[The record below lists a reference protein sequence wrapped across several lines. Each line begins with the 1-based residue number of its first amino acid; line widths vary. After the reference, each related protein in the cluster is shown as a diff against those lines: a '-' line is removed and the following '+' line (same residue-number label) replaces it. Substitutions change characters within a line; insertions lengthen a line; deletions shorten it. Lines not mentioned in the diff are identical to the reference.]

1 MKSQAGDE
9 VHKAFLQEMQ
19 ALETLR
25 VSYTGAHA
33 SAGLV
38 REDPEVRR
46 LLEAIALLSARSRV
60 ASQKSLLATQRRLF
74 QQFFSFLLS
83 PCPARGLLQLEPTS
97 QLADSVELARG
108 TEVQLTA
115 PSGARAMFATTRKIR
130 VLPIRLVWCETLLRV
145 SGPRVVLGFRSPF
158 PRREEIGSLSLH
170 VNHLDDYPA
179 SLTLAHLLKKHVER
193 AFVVFED
200 KVTEDSD
207 GPSCRVSFGEPA
219 DEDQLGEGEH
229 PLQEVRDFFHSPQ
242 RDLFMNV
249 EVTETPARWH
259 KFSIVLD
266 LSGRWPRALRLTKD
280 MFELFTVPIANL
292 QASPAEPIL
301 CEGLESR
308 TRIRH
313 PNPGQRWEPHS
324 VTGVYSV
331 DEMGLIPVRPG
342 IVTAG
347 TGSYELERT
356 EDARGEAH
364 WIRLRFPEAFAEP
377 RSIAIEAR
385 WLQPGFSEHISGHL
399 KAQLHARAIPGLRL
413 DLRGGVTPHVS
424 NPLVNSFE
432 GMLQLLSLRSK
443 TGGLSREELD
453 VLLEA
458 LGVLEQSPYAS
469 LQDHLGE
476 LQVETRPEPRERG
489 GGRRHVYRF
498 DLGEFD
504 TTLVPLVDAGLAKI
518 AAALRA
524 WTTDARVTVEARFG
538 GDDPRTVTY
547 E

>member
-1 MKSQAGDE
+1 MKPHAGDE

-19 ALETLR
+19 ALENLR
-25 VSYTGAHA
+25 VSYTGAYA

-60 ASQKSLLATQRRLF
+60 ASQRSLLATQRRLF

-83 PCPARGLLQLEPTS
+83 PCPARGLLQLEPTGR
-97 QLADSVELARG
+97 LADTVELPRG
-108 TEVQLTA
+108 TEVQVSA
-115 PSGARAMFATTRKIR
+115 PSGASAMFATQRAVR
-130 VLPIRLVWCETLLRV
+130 VLPLRLVWCETLLRV
-145 SGPRVVLGFRSPF
+145 EGPRVVLGFRAPF
-158 PRREEIGSLSLH
+158 PRQEEINTLSLH

-179 SLTLAHLLKKHVER
+179 SLTLVHLLQRHLER
-193 AFVVFED
+193 AFLVFED

-207 GPSCRVSFGEPA
+207 GPSCSVSFGEEP
-219 DEDQLGEGEH
+219 DEETIGEEEH
-229 PLQEVRDFFHSPQ
+229 PLQEVRSFFHAPQ

-249 EVTETPARWH
+249 TVPETPPRWH

-266 LSGRWPRALRLTKD
+266 LSGDWPRALRLTKD

-292 QASPAEPIL
+292 QEGPAEPLL

-313 PNPGQRWEPHS
+313 PNPDQRWEPHS
-324 VTGVYSV
+324 VRGVYTV
-331 DEMGLIPVRPG
+331 EEMGLVPIRPG

-356 EDARGEAH
+356 EDERGEAH
-364 WIRLRFPEAFAEP
+364 WIRLRFPQAFAEP
-377 RSIAIEAR
+377 RSVAIEAL
-385 WLQPGFSEHISGHL
+385 WLQPGFSEHMSGHL
-399 KAQLHARAIPGLRL
+399 KAQLHARAIPGLRI
-413 DLRGGVTPHVS
+413 DLRGGITPHAS
-424 NPLVNSFE
+424 NPLASSFE

-443 TGGLSREELD
+443 TGGLTREELD

-458 LGVLEQSPYAS
+458 LGVLEHSPYAS

-476 LQVETRPEPRERG
+476 LKVETLPEPRERG

-504 TTLVPLVDAGLAKI
+504 VTLTPLIDAGI
-518 AAALRA
+518 ARIAEALRA
-524 WTTDARVTVEARFG
+524 WTTDARVTVEAHFG

>member
-1 MKSQAGDE
+1 MKPHAGDE
-9 VHKAFLQEMQ
+9 VHTAFLQEMQ
-19 ALETLR
+19 ALENLR
-25 VSYTGAHA
+25 VSYTGAYA

-60 ASQKSLLATQRRLF
+60 ASQRSLLATQRRLF

-108 TEVQLTA
+108 TEVQVVA
-115 PSGARAMFATTRKIR
+115 PSGARAMFATQRQVR
-130 VLPIRLVWCETLLRV
+130 VLPIRLVWCETLLR
-145 SGPRVVLGFRSPF
+145 SQGPRVVLGFRSPF
-158 PRREEIGSLSLH
+158 PRKEEIGALSLH

-179 SLTLAHLLKKHVER
+179 SLTLLHHLKRHLER

-207 GPSCRVSFGEPA
+207 GPSCKVSFGEEP
-219 DEDQLGEGEH
+219 DEDQIGEGEH
-229 PLQEVRDFFHSPQ
+229 PLQEVRSFFHSPQ

-249 EVTETPARWH
+249 DVSETPPRWH
-259 KFSIVLD
+259 KFSVVID
-266 LSGRWPRALRLTKD
+266 LNSTWPRALRLTKD

-292 QASPAEPIL
+292 QESPAEPLL

-308 TRIRH
+308 SRIRH
-313 PNPGQRWEPHS
+313 PNPAQRWEPHS
-324 VTGVYSV
+324 VRGVYSV
-331 DEMGLIPVRPG
+331 EELGLTPIRPG

-356 EDARGEAH
+356 QDERGEAH
-364 WIRLRFPEAFAEP
+364 WIRLRFPGAFAEP
-377 RSIAIEAR
+377 RSIAIEAL
-385 WLQPGFSEHISGHL
+385 WLQPGFSQHISGRL
-399 KAQLHARAIPGLRL
+399 KAQLHARAIPGLRIE
-413 DLRGGVTPHVS
+413 LRGGVTPHAA

-443 TGGLSREELD
+443 TGGLTREELD

-458 LGVLEQSPYAS
+458 LGVLEGSPYAS
-469 LQDHLGE
+469 LQEHLGE
-476 LQVETRPEPRERG
+476 LKVETRPEPRERG

-498 DLGEFD
+498 ELREFD
-504 TTLVPLVDAGLAKI
+504 ATLVPLVDAGLARI

-538 GDDPRTVTY
+538 GDDPRTLTY